1 MGEIFDKTKGKI
13 KQAVGKATG
22 NDKLVREGKVDV
34 AKGNVKGAIADVKHA
49 AKNAKDA
56 VVDAID
62 DATD

>member
-13 KQAVGKATG
+13 KQAVGKVTG

-34 AKGNVKGAIADVKHA
+34 AKGHVKGAVTDVKNA
-49 AKNAKDA
+49 AKEAKDA
-56 VVDAID
+56 AKEAID